1 MSDYKTTK
9 FIQTIHNKIN
19 NNELLN
25 DTEQEWLK
33 NNSLTFDEV
42 VEAQAN
48 QDYEEYAANMRK
60 EGLNP
65 MTYDKYFK
73 KQYGEKIENDKI
85 EAYANIDEKLFDAML
100 KDHADSLE
108 DKTEKAMLQNAL
120 EQGLFN
126 QEEKNAI
133 YKDLVEKYL
142 EYDGIPPI
150 NDNVVEEQIE
160 AASGRLAEEAVKQEK
175 GFLDFSWYL
184 NPDFYN
190 KQQVKEQQN
199 KITDQLKARTFT
211 GAAPP
216 ETDTGKGKKDLGEG
230 YVDTQQCYLLNGVET
245 IATEANKNNG
255 NGNFGGRIAR
265 VRSDKPEMFFNNM
278 GFPAKSN
285 ENLYDGDWNNFPNY
299 FFYVTTRDEEGKNQK
314 VDVRKAFLNDK
325 DVNASITAVDI
336 SFNGTNPA
344 SARSD
349 IKVDIEI
356 TFEGGL
362 NLLNTTLDTTGV
374 KKVGSED
381 DVEGFKVV
389 DIIIRPEFMR
399 DGKGLSSYER
409 KQYHPDYNRTELV
422 LESIFVPGADGTL
435 INIGNDD
442 GTTKTKKPEG
452 SITSYIS
459 FGLAMVDHE
468 VNYTTEA
475 GGKNKTVIKLSY
487 YSYVQTFLNLP
498 YMDALG
504 GRDILTNRQN
514 REGEMKTLALTA
526 GKNVLKE
533 KKRKNKKIS
542 IQEIQDNKS
551 RIVKE
556 IMKAGL
562 LYKTEVTD
570 DDLEKIKKRAE
581 TDNYGYVGEFDSG
594 KKVERVTNEAPSD
607 KAVQD
612 YQNDAQYVY
621 FFTLADL
628 VAVLSDI
635 FYNEKYSHTSKSST
649 YHRDFVDKL
658 KPKFLFLDIMVEDRL
673 GNTVS
678 VNLGDI
684 PISIE
689 WFSKFLEEN
698 YFKKE
703 VIYAPFMSFLNTLI
717 ENAFTKMI
725 KETCF
730 KDDPWDGNIR
740 VTSFRALEGAWAWG
754 SLFPNPY
761 LDSRHLRGF
770 SDKLG
775 KIGALEEDYNTII
788 VIHANKQGDHTRLIK
803 DATNKGTS
811 IDALKEFPLLQDKR
825 IVKGSP
831 VKGSTLGIFLNF
843 SKADAQYLRESR
855 YFQHQADEFVA
866 IGNVYNCTVQFKN
879 NIMNWFLPGHIVII
893 DPYTADDK
901 PWNNSKSIGNRIG
914 MTGFYLVTNVKHK
927 LLKNG
932 KDFVISTTLET
943 KWIASVTGE
952 IRGGLETEAVPIEE
966 ASDALDTPTD
976 QEVNTSTLSTPN
988 EDTEKTPKL
997 NATQE
1002 RRKKRRNSSKPK

>member
-1 MSDYKTTK
+1 MD
-9 FIQTIHNKIN
+9 INKILNKVQNSEILTSEEQDVFNSWYN
-19 NNELLN
+19 NDWDREDLVDKERLREENRGLYG
-25 DTEQEWLK
+25 
-33 NNSLTFDEV
+33 FD
-42 VEAQAN
+42 A
-48 QDYEEYAANMRK
+48 
-60 EGLNP
+60 
-65 MTYDKYFK
+65 DKLD
-73 KQYGEKIENDKI
+73 ENDISKDKI
-85 EAYANIDEKLFDAML
+85 IAYSKIDAKLFDAKL
-100 KDHADSLE
+100 KDYANSL
-108 DKTEKAMLQNAL
+108 DDTKKIILQTAL
-120 EQGLFN
+120 EQGLLN
-126 QEEKNAI
+126 QAEKNAI
-133 YKDLVEKYL
+133 YKKLVESYS
-142 EYDGIPPI
+142 DNNDSIPSI
-150 NDNVVEEQIE
+150 DDATVNKQIGT
-160 AASGRLAEEAVKQEK
+160 ASARLAEETVKGEK

-190 KQQVKEQQN
+190 KQQVKNQQN
-199 KITDQLKARTFT
+199 KITEQLQAGTYT
-211 GAAPP
+211 GAAPT
-216 ETDTGKGKKDLGEG
+216 ETDTEKGKKDLGEG

-245 IATEANKNNG
+245 IAETAKEFNG
-255 NGNFGGRIAR
+255 NGNFGGRIHR

-285 ENLYDGDWNNFPNY
+285 EELYNGKWNNFPNY
-299 FFYVTTRDEEGKNQK
+299 FFYVTTRDTNGNNQK
-314 VDVRKAFLNDK
+314 VDVKKAFLNDTK
-325 DVNASITAVDI
+325 VAASITALDI

-362 NLLNTTLDTTGV
+362 NLLNTTLNTTGI
-374 KKVGSED
+374 KKVGSNE
-381 DVEGFKVV
+381 DVEDFKVV

-422 LESIFVPGADGTL
+422 LESKFVPGTDGSLINNVTNRVSETIDPDGT
-435 INIGNDD
+435 
-442 GTTKTKKPEG
+442 
-452 SITSYIS
+452 ITSYIS

-468 VNYTTEA
+468 VNYTAEA

-504 GRDILTNRQN
+504 GREILTKRQG
-514 REGEMKTLALTA
+514 REDEMKNLALTE

-533 KKRKNKKIS
+533 RKRQNKKTS

-556 IMKAGL
+556 IMQAGL

-570 DDLEKIKKRAE
+570 VELNKIKTRAE
-581 TDNYGYVGEFDSG
+581 NDNYGYVGKFADG
-594 KKVERVTNEAPSD
+594 KTVERVTIETPSD

-612 YQNDAQYVY
+612 YQNETQNVY

-635 FYNEKYSHTSKSST
+635 FYSDKHTHQNAGT
-649 YHRDFVDKL
+649 VAFPEYHPDFADKL
-658 KPKFLFLDIMVEDRL
+658 KPKFLFLDIMVEDK
-673 GNTVS
+673 NNDTVP

-703 VIYAPFMSFLNTLI
+703 VVYAPFMSFLNILI

-730 KDDPWDGNIR
+730 KDDPWDGSVR
-740 VTSFRALEGAWAWG
+740 VTSFRALEGAWD
-754 SLFPNPY
+754 SLTPSPY
-761 LDSRHLRGF
+761 LDPEQLQNF

-775 KIGALEEDYNTII
+775 KVGTLEKDYNTII
-788 VIHANKQGDHTRLIK
+788 VIHANKQGDHTRLIR
-803 DATNKGTS
+803 DATNNGTS
-811 IDALKEFPLLQDKR
+811 AETVKEFPLLQDKR
-825 IVKGSP
+825 TVDGST
-831 VKGSTLGIFLNF
+831 KGSTLGIFLNF

-855 YFQHQADEFVA
+855 YFQQQADEFVA
-866 IGNVYNCTVQFKN
+866 IGNVYNCTVRFKN
-879 NIMNWFLPGHIVII
+879 NLMNWFLPGHIVII
-893 DPYTADDK
+893 DPYTADEK
-901 PWNNSKSIGNRIG
+901 PWNNPESIGNRIG

-927 LLKNG
+927 LIKNG
-932 KDFVISTTLET
+932 KDFQLETTLET
-943 KWIASVTGE
+943 KWIASVTGG
-952 IRGGLETEAVPIEE
+952 IRGRIDNNTSSITATETDNEQVNGQE
-966 ASDALDTPTD
+966 ASSTTPQNPKEQSISEN
-976 QEVNTSTLSTPN
+976 QE
-988 EDTEKTPKL
+988 KL
-997 NATQE
+997 NKNKQP
-1002 RRKKRRNSSKPK
+1002 R